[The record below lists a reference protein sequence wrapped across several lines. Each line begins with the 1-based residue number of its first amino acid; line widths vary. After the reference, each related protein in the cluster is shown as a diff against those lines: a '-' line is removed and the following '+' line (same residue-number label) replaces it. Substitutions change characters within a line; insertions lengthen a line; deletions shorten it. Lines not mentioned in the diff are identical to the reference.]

1 LSASATGLVRL
12 ARERIAQIPESG
24 LGANLRH
31 KHDFSA
37 IDLFDLAKDGGP
49 GAIQIFEAQGR
60 ALGRGVASLVNSLN
74 LPLYV
79 LGGGVAAGW
88 ELFAPKAFKELIEGS
103 SIYRLT
109 NPKRTASE
117 SMAKADTHIVQAKL
131 GSNSGILGACLVP
144 FGADLIASAAPV
156 TRVGQYQFVQ
166 A

>member
-1 LSASATGLVRL
+1 
-12 ARERIAQIPESG
+12 
-24 LGANLRH
+24 
-31 KHDFSA
+31 
-37 IDLFDLAKDGGP
+37 
-49 GAIQIFEAQGR
+49 
-60 ALGRGVASLVNSLN
+60 
-74 LPLYV
+74 
-79 LGGGVAAGW
+79 VAAGW
-88 ELFAPKAFKELIEGS
+88 ELFAPKMFEELIEGS

-156 TRVGQYQFVQ
+156 SRVGQYQFVQ